1 MSAEYEYEVPRENS
15 YTIYSKSGCNYCVKA
30 KQLLVETGKNVDI
43 VECDDYL
50 LENKEAFLAFIQNLA
65 GGKEHRTFPIV
76 FYNSDYIGGYT
87 ELAKFVEKDIDFL
100 STF

>member
-1 MSAEYEYEVPRENS
+1 MSADYESPHENK
-15 YTIYSKSGCNYCVKA
+15 YTIYSKSGCSYCVKA
-30 KQLLVETGKNVDI
+30 KQLLVETKKNMHI

-65 GGKEHRTFPIV
+65 EGKVHRTFPIV
-76 FYNSDYIGGYT
+76 FYDAQYIGGYT
-87 ELAKFVEKDIDFL
+87 ELVKFLEKDIDFL